1 KNQTAFTAAVSL
13 IVGLKEV
20 LRILKEEGLEK
31 VFSRHRLLADATR
44 KSMLGMGLSLFPKES
59 PSDALTAVNAPEGFD
74 GQAIYK
80 TLREKYGITAA
91 GGQDHLKGK
100 IFRIAHLGYAD
111 TFDVIIAASA
121 VEMVL
126 KGMGYPV
133 KLGSGVGMAQ
143 EILMKS

>member
-1 KNQTAFTAAVSL
+1 LGETGK
-13 IVGLKEV
+13 
-20 LRILKEEGLEK
+20 
-31 VFSRHRLLADATR
+31 FSGRLT
-44 KSMLGMGLSLFPKES
+44 LGQGGHSHNARSGMAGRV
-59 PSDALTAVNAPEGFD
+59 SDADLPLPHPESVRD
-74 GQAIYK
+74 
-80 TLREKYGITAA
+80 LLGITAA